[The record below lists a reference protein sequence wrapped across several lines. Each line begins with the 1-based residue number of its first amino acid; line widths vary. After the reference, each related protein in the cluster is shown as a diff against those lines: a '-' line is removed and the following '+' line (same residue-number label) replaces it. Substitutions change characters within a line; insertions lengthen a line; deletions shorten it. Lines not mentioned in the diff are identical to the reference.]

1 MRPSAD
7 DTWIIPQTL
16 ERSTLEAL
24 LAQHFDLQLLPEYR
38 ATVTYMDS
46 FDWRLYQAGMLLHV
60 HHRAWTL
67 YEKSGELTLLKGGPQ
82 CTRSCLVDAFPEG
95 AMRNVLAP
103 VLGVRA
109 LLPVARVN
117 VQGRQLNLRDAR
129 GVIMLRLV
137 LEEQQVAGREEPL
150 RMARLFPAG
159 DNRREQAAVHSL
171 LRELGIVEPISPLAG
186 FEAGC
191 RAEGRSPLDYQPKGV
206 LPLQPDMDAQEAVR
220 LGCRQLL
227 TTMRRNLPGVL
238 ADLDSEFLHDLR
250 VALRR
255 TRSIL
260 AQSKAVLGADNLRP
274 LQQGLA
280 ELARATGTV
289 RNLDVSL
296 LGRRSCHDRLHPA
309 LRAGLREHFAALVRR
324 RRSARRTM
332 LRFFG
337 SVQVEEL
344 VQVWEA
350 FLEKGPDPVE
360 SLAAEPVLSL
370 ANRIIR
376 KGHQRLLTA
385 VRGLDADS
393 PDAELHRLRITCKKL
408 RYSMEFFSALYP
420 QEPFSRLLLPLKE
433 AQGLL
438 GTCNDLAVQQ
448 QFLQDTLAQD
458 NTGGD
463 RVAALAALI
472 QSLYEEQQQ
481 VRRRCLETC
490 AALDSGRRQQL
501 VTELFGGKKRG

>member
-1 MRPSAD
+1 MRLSAE
-7 DTWIIPQTL
+7 DTWIVPQTL
-16 ERSTLEAL
+16 ERSALEAL
-24 LAQHFDLQLLPEYR
+24 LAQRFDLQFLPEYR

-67 YEKSGELTLLKGGPQ
+67 YEKNGELTLLRGGPQ
-82 CTRSCLVDAFPEG
+82 CTRSCLVDTFPEG
-95 AMRNVLAP
+95 PMRTALAP

-109 LLPVARVN
+109 LLPVARVG
-117 VQGRQLNLRDAR
+117 VQGRQLNLRDAK
-129 GVIMLRLV
+129 GAIMLRLV
-137 LEEQQVAGREEPL
+137 LEEQRVSAREEPL

-159 DNRREQAAVHSL
+159 GNRREQAAVRGL

-227 TTMRRNLPGVL
+227 ETMRRNLPGVL

-255 TRSIL
+255 TRSIV
-260 AQSKAVLGADNLRP
+260 AQSKAVLGAERLRP
-274 LQQGLA
+274 LQQALA

-289 RNLDVSL
+289 RDLDVSL
-296 LGRRSCHDRLHPA
+296 LGRRACQNRLHPA
-309 LRAGLREHFAALVRR
+309 LRSGLREYFAVLVRR
-324 RRSARRTM
+324 RRNARRSM
-332 LRFFG
+332 LRFLG
-337 SVQVEEL
+337 SAQVEEL
-344 VQVWEA
+344 FQAWEV
-350 FLEKGPDPVE
+350 FLEKGPTPAE
-360 SLAAEPVLSL
+360 PLAAEPVLSL

-376 KGHQRLLTA
+376 KGCQRLLSA
-385 VRGLDADS
+385 IRALDADS
-393 PDAELHRLRITCKKL
+393 PDSELHRLRIACKKL
-408 RYSMEFFSALYP
+408 RYSMEFFSTLYP
-420 QEPFSRLLLPLKE
+420 QEPFSRFLLPLKE

-448 QFLQDTLAQD
+448 RFLQDTLAQD
-458 NTGGD
+458 NAGGD
-463 RVAALAALI
+463 RVAALAALM
-472 QSLYEEQQQ
+472 QSLYEEQQR
-481 VRRRCLETC
+481 VRLRCLEAC
-490 AALDSGRRQQL
+490 AALDSGDRQQL
-501 VTELFGGKKRG
+501 ATELFGGRKRA